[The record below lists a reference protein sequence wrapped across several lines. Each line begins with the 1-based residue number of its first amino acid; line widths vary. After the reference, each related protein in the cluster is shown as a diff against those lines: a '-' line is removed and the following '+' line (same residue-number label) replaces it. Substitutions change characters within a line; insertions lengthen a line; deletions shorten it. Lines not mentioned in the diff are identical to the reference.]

1 MRYILPLVA
10 TLAMVACQ
18 STNEAPEPVDIE
30 PQVMNASAEQVALGK
45 SYAMNTQKV
54 LGGQLKAAMM
64 KGGPTHAIDYC
75 NLNAIALTDSMGRA
89 QEIYIGR
96 VSDRNRNLKNVASA
110 EEWAYIQQVQEALA
124 AGEEAMP
131 YAKVDGRKF
140 TGYYPIVTQAI
151 CLNCHGEVG
160 TQIAAKTAA
169 ILADRYPEDKATG
182 YGLNEVRGLWVVNYE
197 VQ

>member
-18 STNEAPEPVDIE
+18 STNEAPDPVDTE
-30 PQVMNASAEQVALGK
+30 PQVVNASAEQVALGK
-45 SYAMNTQKV
+45 SYAMKTQKV
-54 LGGQLKAAMM
+54 LGGQLKAAM
-64 KGGPTHAIDYC
+64 KEGGPAHAIDYC
-75 NLNAIALTDSMGRA
+75 NLNAITLTDSMAVA
-89 QEIYIGR
+89 QGVEIKR
-96 VSDRNRNLKNVASA
+96 VSDRNRNPKNMASA

-124 AGEEAMP
+124 VGKEAVP
-131 YAKVDGRKF
+131 FAKVDGRKF

-160 TQIAAKTAA
+160 TQIAAETAA
-169 ILADRYPEDKATG
+169 ILAERYPKDKATG